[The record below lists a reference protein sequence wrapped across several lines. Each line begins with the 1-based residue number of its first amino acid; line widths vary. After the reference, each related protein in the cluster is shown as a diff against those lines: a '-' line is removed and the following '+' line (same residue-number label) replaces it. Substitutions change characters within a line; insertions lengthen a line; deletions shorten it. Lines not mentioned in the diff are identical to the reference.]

1 MFIGKYRQKL
11 DILNVMR
18 ICYHL
23 FNQRISPFPEEMN
36 DYKGKD
42 FAMINL
48 ELSKEE
54 LSLIKMLLRREE
66 LSTRIEIHHARRTFE
81 YRDYLKTREK
91 EIRDLLEKIQSLL
104 PDEA

>member
-1 MFIGKYRQKL
+1 
-11 DILNVMR
+11 
-18 ICYHL
+18 
-23 FNQRISPFPEEMN
+23 MN

-81 YRDYLKTREK
+81 YRDYLKMREK
-91 EIRDLLEKIQSLL
+91 EIRDLLEKIKSLL